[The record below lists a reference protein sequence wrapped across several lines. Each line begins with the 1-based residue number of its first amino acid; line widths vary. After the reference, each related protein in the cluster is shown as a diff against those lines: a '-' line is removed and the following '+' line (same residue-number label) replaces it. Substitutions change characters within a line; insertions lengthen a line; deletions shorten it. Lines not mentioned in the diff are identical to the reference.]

1 MAATGQVKIP
11 IFGGDKS
18 YDRWLQ
24 EIKAWQLTTPLDKKK
39 QALTVALALPEGSEV
54 RRRIFEESGDIAEL
68 NVDDGVDKLIL
79 RLNKWYKDDDLTSA
93 YNAWTTFDTYKKI
106 YDVTMDNYISE
117 FMRRN
122 NELTKHDVKIPKSI
136 LAFKMLDNA
145 GLDFKDKQIALT
157 AVSFDDKDKILDLMQ
172 TSLKKFFGSQEVLSR
187 NSSACGAVAS
197 SNMPSIAI
205 KSEPIYNVEEVN
217 VTQRDGRTSYRG
229 NRGRSRG
236 RNFGNGYGYG
246 RSSFKDSSSAKNS
259 YGKKC
264 YSCGS
269 EYHLSPRC
277 PKNTYVSESEEGKES
292 KDEPE
297 DSYVCY
303 EETFN
308 VQKGSKLMREAIDYG
323 ILDTACTST
332 VCGVEWLNMY
342 IRGLTSEDRT
352 KIKEEKSESTFRF
365 GDGKV
370 YESLKKV
377 ILPIKIAGIDWR
389 ITTDVVEVLF
399 HY

>member
-197 SNMPSIAI
+197 SNMPS
-205 KSEPIYNVEEVN
+205 
-217 VTQRDGRTSYRG
+217 
-229 NRGRSRG
+229 
-236 RNFGNGYGYG
+236 
-246 RSSFKDSSSAKNS
+246 NS
-259 YGKKC
+259 
-264 YSCGS
+264 
-269 EYHLSPRC
+269 H
-277 PKNTYVSESEEGKES
+277 
-292 KDEPE
+292 
-297 DSYVCY
+297 
-303 EETFN
+303 
-308 VQKGSKLMREAIDYG
+308 
-323 ILDTACTST
+323 
-332 VCGVEWLNMY
+332 
-342 IRGLTSEDRT
+342 
-352 KIKEEKSESTFRF
+352 
-365 GDGKV
+365 
-370 YESLKKV
+370 
-377 ILPIKIAGIDWR
+377 
-389 ITTDVVEVLF
+389 
-399 HY
+399 